1 MKIYSH
7 LTFYIISLLWSLP
20 KQQGMHLFSK
30 AIQLENI
37 CEWYDDIFMNFKFH
51 FGIKENT
58 PRFHQVIIIIAD
70 IIWFQTEFFKNLFK
84 LDEGGKKPSLALPQ
98 CNVTMAENVLF
109 WVIDINISQE
119 MTAWKLSFFK
129 LYFTAENWTKN
140 IPISNNPTELKD
152 ITLKFH

>member
-37 CEWYDDIFMNFKFH
+37 CEWYNDIFMNFKFH

-109 WVIDINISQE
+109 WVYRYIYITRNDSLKIELFQ
-119 MTAWKLSFFK
+119 TVFHCWKL
-129 LYFTAENWTKN
+129 
-140 IPISNNPTELKD
+140 D
-152 ITLKFH
+152 